1 MLHYISNN
9 NNTNICN
16 AHYVNTEAESE
27 VQAVARQVRL
37 EVVLYDTSQIDNK
50 MHTWTS
56 LRLQL
61 TAG

>member
-50 MHTWTS
+50 MHT
-56 LRLQL
+56 
-61 TAG
+61 